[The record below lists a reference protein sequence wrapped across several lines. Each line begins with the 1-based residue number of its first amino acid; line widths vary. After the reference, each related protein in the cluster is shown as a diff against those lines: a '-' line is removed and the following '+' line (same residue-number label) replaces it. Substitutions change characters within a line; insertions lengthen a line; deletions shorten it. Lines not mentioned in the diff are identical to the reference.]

1 MKPMAKVYKNAR
13 KSPNSMKSIVRALV
27 QFGSWSITMTHFL
40 QKLLSCNKLC
50 AIIVVGRQHKL
61 CLPLTFVT
69 HSTQVFR
76 ITEGLRSL
84 LAEKEGRTVDVRI
97 ML

>member
-1 MKPMAKVYKNAR
+1 MMSAKYFEYYTIILRGGRFFVDT
-13 KSPNSMKSIVRALV
+13 LV

-50 AIIVVGRQHKL
+50 AIIVVGRQHEL

-69 HSTQVFR
+69 HS
-76 ITEGLRSL
+76 SL
-84 LAEKEGRTVDVRI
+84 VGR
-97 ML
+97 

>member
-1 MKPMAKVYKNAR
+1 MKKLYKTHE
-13 KSPNSMKSIVRALV
+13 KSPSRTKSILRALS
-27 QFGSWSITMTHFL
+27 QFGSRSITMTHFL